1 MDNDNTNT
9 ICYKKLHSMNT
20 QIGTYLTKINKTTS
34 STLISL

>member
-20 QIGTYLTKINKTTS
+20 QIGTYLTKNINNKTTM
-34 STLISL
+34 